1 MTKDI
6 FYKIDHVY
14 IYIMYICVLILIYIN
29 MHIYKFI
36 HLFMSVNK

>member
-14 IYIMYICVLILIYIN
+14 IYHYICVLILIYIN

>member
-6 FYKIDHVY
+6 FYKIDH
-14 IYIMYICVLILIYIN
+14 IYIMYICVLILIYIT